1 MSLML
6 SPCDRV
12 KLMPSLLTPRQDI
25 DVRPEPSKGWNNM
38 AVMNSEER
46 YYSDAVFVACESCKV
61 LELIDS
67 GLNSRK
73 DTQSM

>member
-12 KLMPSLLTPRQDI
+12 KLMPPLLTPRQDI

-67 GLNSRK
+67 GLNSCK

>member
-1 MSLML
+1 
-6 SPCDRV
+6 
-12 KLMPSLLTPRQDI
+12 MPPLLTPRQDI